1 MLIDERTD
9 RPMGYIGDKSAPY
22 VSPMPVS
29 LTGTLSRS
37 LTSSCMHDA
46 GLLLEPTPGA
56 AGFVEQVYRLDNL
69 ELDVSQAVRL
79 LNCSER

>member
-1 MLIDERTD
+1 
-9 RPMGYIGDKSAPY
+9 
-22 VSPMPVS
+22 
-29 LTGTLSRS
+29 
-37 LTSSCMHDA
+37 MHDA